1 MARIAER
8 DLVERLRRQV
18 AQSISATTENDD
30 RRRRNLKRFF
40 LEATGTEEEDY
51 STVQSADVNA
61 MVTSVLAQFAIS
73 YSTDMSVEFE
83 AESGDDEVRA
93 KAESRAVSKILE
105 ENHGN
110 DEIMAA
116 AQYDCLG
123 GPAVV
128 KVWWDED
135 INSYFVTHRH
145 ITEDD
150 LDIVAE
156 KEPGVDRRLVSW
168 NPEKGTARVEVTET
182 TRRLRVK
189 AVAPDRFFIDPDHD
203 EHSFANCVLA
213 GEIHFM
219 TRDQLSRMGVPWDQV
234 KEQKAIYQADYGEA
248 RRQWRSSGAMEPLQM
263 QSDVIRVYEVYC
275 RYTENDDDDRTYL
288 YQNWLGDSGD
298 AFLLDPE
305 PVSGMPYAT
314 GTAFPLAGQFRGDAL
329 ASKLAT
335 VQDGKTELLRQL
347 ISNVR
352 NCSWGRYGVV
362 SGAADAADILNPRPG
377 GVVRLRNPDAI
388 VPIPIADVGPSIQI
402 GFDLLD
408 KQRAERGGASLDL
421 GSAPLQVAS
430 DSAHATER
438 FYSAQ
443 ENVTSYMGRNF
454 SNIYREVY
462 MLVHAQL
469 RTGEGGPINLKVA
482 EEWTTEDPT
491 QWRERRW
498 CTVTVAPSF
507 GERVHMSNALSMC
520 LQWDFALLQ
529 MGMQDTLVTLPG
541 LYKKM
546 CDWLRL
552 NLLPN
557 PEAYYV
563 DPSSSQAQQ
572 AAQAK
577 AQGAQMAQ
585 QQQTDLMVGIEQLKG
600 EIERYKT
607 DMKTSFDYFN
617 AVLDAQV
624 KMQQTEEQGAVDVIR
639 ARADAE
645 IARGLNAARAEGSG
659 GAASN
664 GAAQRGGGKGQ
675 SGKRANGAS
684 GKTEGR

>member
-18 AQSISATTENDD
+18 AQSISATTDNDD

-51 STVQSADVNA
+51 STIQSADVNA

-116 AQYDCLG
+116 AQHDCLG

-135 INSYFVTHRH
+135 INSYFVTHKN

-150 LDIVAE
+150 LPVVAE

-168 NPEKGTARVEVTET
+168 DPERGTARVEVTET

-203 EHSFANCVLA
+203 EHSFSSCGLA
-213 GEIHFM
+213 GEIHFK
-219 TRDQLSRMGVPWDQV
+219 TRDELSRMGVAWDLV
-234 KEQKAIYQADYGEA
+234 KAQKAVYQADHETV
-248 RRQWRSSGAMEPLQM
+248 RQWRSSGAVEPLQM
-263 QSDVIRVYEVYC
+263 QSDVCRVYEVYA
-275 RYTENDDDDRTYL
+275 RYTEDTDDDRTYL
-288 YQNWLGDSGD
+288 YKNWIGDDGND
-298 AFLLDPE
+298 FLLDPE
-305 PVSGMPYAT
+305 LVSGMPYAT
-314 GTAFPLAGQFRGDAL
+314 GTAFPIAGQFRGDAL
-329 ASKLAT
+329 ASKLAS

-347 ISNVR
+347 VSNVR
-352 NCSWGRYGVV
+352 NCSWGRFGVV

-377 GVVRLRNPDAI
+377 GVVRLKNPDAI

-443 ENVTSYMGRNF
+443 ETVTSYMGRNF
-454 SNIYREVY
+454 SAIYREVY
-462 MLVHAQL
+462 MLAHAQL

-482 EEWTTEDPT
+482 EQWTTEDPT

-498 CTVTVAPSF
+498 CTVTVSPSF

-541 LYKKM
+541 LYKKL

-563 DPSSSQAQQ
+563 DPASQQAQQ

-577 AQGAQMAQ
+577 AQGAQQAAAQ
-585 QQQTDLMVGIEQLKG
+585 QQQMIVGIEQLKAD
-600 EIERYKT
+600 IERYKT
-607 DMKTSFDYFN
+607 EMKTSFDYFN

-624 KMQQTEEQGAVDVIR
+624 KMQQAEEQGAVDVIR

-659 GAASN
+659 GSASN
-664 GAAQRGGGKGQ
+664 GAAQRGGGKKPAAGRGNG
-675 SGKRANGAS
+675 SAGKA
-684 GKTEGR
+684 EGR